1 MIGRSWKE
9 FLSVLERKTADFYV
23 FDCPLSLCLLS
34 PCLLFVPV
42 RTYSFQ
48 KHSRTISKNN
58 ILLRISK
65 RFNSQSMT
73 NNSVGSP
80 VQSASSISSID
91 QEYTELQATDNFTGK
106 FHPAPG
112 CCRFGKM
119 KIQNSMQT
127 ICQWIIFVRLSE
139 DGSLVRVVKTEPLP
153 FACPTFALPIK
164 LAQISMHLA
173 DLR

>member
-1 MIGRSWKE
+1 MFWKDKRLKLTSIFLEISSPLVSSLFSASLEQTKLEHLGQYSGISSKMIGRSWKE

-80 VQSASSISSID
+80 V
-91 QEYTELQATDNFTGK
+91 
-106 FHPAPG
+106 
-112 CCRFGKM
+112 
-119 KIQNSMQT
+119 
-127 ICQWIIFVRLSE
+127 
-139 DGSLVRVVKTEPLP
+139 
-153 FACPTFALPIK
+153 
-164 LAQISMHLA
+164 
-173 DLR
+173 